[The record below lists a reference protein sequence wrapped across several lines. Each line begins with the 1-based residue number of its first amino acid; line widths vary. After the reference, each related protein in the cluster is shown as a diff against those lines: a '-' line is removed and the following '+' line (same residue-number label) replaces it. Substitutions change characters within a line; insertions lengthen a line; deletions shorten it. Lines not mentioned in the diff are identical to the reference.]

1 MANYNLGSV
10 TGEIRLDYDGRGTK
24 EAQADIK
31 ATAAQLERETLQLK
45 LGLDEK
51 ELRSGITAARAELER
66 LSALEVTPEVQ
77 LEIGKAQANIIRMDA
92 ELAALGNKRIKLQ
105 VDIDNERAVASFGSS
120 VSKMFA
126 GARKDVANFGADVRN
141 TSSAVE
147 GVGTLLSSLAKP
159 VFFASLAS
167 GAGSAVAAVVPLLGT
182 IGLLPAVAFV
192 AAGAFAA
199 VKIGTAGMGDAFK
212 AVASGDAKALAEA
225 MAKLSPN
232 AQEVVRSYQQLKPAL
247 DDLKLGV
254 QDSLFQNLGATI
266 SAVATQYV
274 PILGTGLGNI
284 ALGLNDV
291 ALGLASTLQQAETAD
306 DLGVVFENTSQFIS
320 NASSALGNFLGFL
333 LRVAAIASGFLP
345 QMGTS
350 VAGIAEQLRDW
361 SVSAEGTAKLSGW
374 IANGVAAFTDL
385 YYILVNVGQI
395 IVGIFKP
402 LTADGQG
409 ALGVVRELAAA
420 TANWVQSAEGQQ
432 TIAAVWQLLSVVG
445 GQLVTI
451 LKTVGPILGSLVTW
465 FAQLPAPV
473 QAVIGSFIGWAT
485 VIGLLLAK
493 FAPVIGFLIQLG
505 PLFAKLPALIT
516 AVSGAFTTVMG
527 IFSRLI
533 TLFAANPWILLIAA
547 VIALAY
553 IIYSNWDAIS
563 AYLQGVWARITAFFS
578 TTGESL
584 KTIGTA
590 IWSVISAAWTAAING
605 IVSFFSG
612 VWAGIT
618 SLWATITAAF
628 VSVGTPVWNTI
639 SAAWNAAISG
649 IVTFLSGYWTIIS
662 TAFMALVNTVIA
674 IGSAVWETI
683 KTLWYAAILTIYALL
698 TGQFDLIGQ
707 IWSTLISKL
716 LAIGSGLW
724 ATISGI
730 WSGALATIIGVISG
744 WVSSVVAAISSL
756 ISRVVAFFTQLGS
769 SIIASVSNWASQAI
783 ARVTAFAASIVAS
796 VAAFAASIPAR
807 ISAMVASVI
816 SFFSNMATQGPS
828 RVSQMVSSIISYA
841 GNLASSFVS
850 AISGMAG
857 RAVAAIGT
865 MAGQMLSALAS
876 LPGRMASLG
885 ASIISGIIS
894 GISGAAGRLFSY
906 LGGLATQA
914 LNSAKAA
921 FGINSPSKLFR
932 DNIGNSIPE
941 GIQVG
946 IIQSARLA
954 TGAAADLAG
963 STADAAKKAV
973 TVKLGSVSDAMW
985 SQLLSMGYKGDPTDG
1000 MEALYVPQ
1008 DVLNKLSG
1016 LTDSQQSQVAALTN
1030 VVSSTPASA
1039 AMSAAAMS
1047 PSSVQTGTR
1056 TITIENLTVDVTGIV
1071 DPTDPVSWRRFGE
1084 DVRDLI
1090 KDVEDSYK

>member
-31 ATAAQLERETLQLK
+31 ATAAQLEREKLQLK

-51 ELRSGITAARAELER
+51 ELRSGVASARAELEK
-66 LSALEVTPEVQ
+66 LSSMEVNPEVQ
-77 LEIGKAQANIIRMDA
+77 LEIDKAQANLIRMEA
-92 ELAALGNKRIKLQ
+92 ELASLSNKRIKLQ
-105 VDIDNERAVASFGSS
+105 IDIDTDRLKSAGADTDKFFTNIRSRVADFGS
-120 VSKMFA
+120 
-126 GARKDVANFGADVRN
+126 DVRN
-141 TSSAVE
+141 TRSAVE
-147 GVGTLLSSLAKP
+147 GLGGVMSSLAKP

-167 GAGSAVAAVVPLLGT
+167 SAGTAVAAVIPLLGT
-182 IGLLPAVAFV
+182 IGLLPAVAFA

-225 MAKLSPN
+225 MKKLSPE
-232 AQEVVRSYQQLKPAL
+232 AQGVVKAYQSLKPAL

-254 QDSLFQNLGATI
+254 QDSLFQNLGSTI
-266 SAVATQYV
+266 SAVGSQYV
-274 PILGTGLGNI
+274 PILGKGLGNI
-284 ALGLNDV
+284 ALSLNDV
-291 ALGLASTLQQAETAD
+291 AQGLASTLQQAETAD
-306 DLGVVFENTSQFIS
+306 DLGVIFDNTSGFIS

-333 LRVAAIASGFLP
+333 LRVAAIASSFLP

-361 SVSAEGTAKLSGW
+361 SVSAEGTAKLSEW
-374 IANGVAAFTDL
+374 IAKGVQAFTDL
-385 YYILVNVGQI
+385 YYILVNVGEI
-395 IVGIFKP
+395 VVGIFKP
-402 LTADGQG
+402 LQADGQG

-420 TANWVQSAEGQQ
+420 TANWVLSAEGQQ

-445 GQLVTI
+445 GQLVSVIRTI
-451 LKTVGPILGSLVTW
+451 APILGTLVQW
-465 FAQLPAPV
+465 FAALPAPV
-473 QAVIGSFIGWAT
+473 QAIIGSFIGWAT
-485 VIGLLLAK
+485 VIGLILTKA
-493 FAPVIGFLIQLG
+493 APLIAFFIQLG
-505 PLFAKLPALIT
+505 PLLTKLPGLIT

-533 TLFAANPWILLIAA
+533 AVFAANPWILLIAA

-563 AYLQGVWARITAFFS
+563 AYLTGVWTRLVSFFS
-578 TTGESL
+578 TTGESF

-612 VWAGIT
+612 VWAGVT
-618 SLWATITAAF
+618 SLWSTVISTLT
-628 VSVGTPVWNTI
+628 SVGTPIWTTI
-639 SAAWNAAISG
+639 STAWSNAISG
-649 IVTFLSGYWTIIS
+649 IVSFLSGYWTIIS

-683 KTLWYAAILTIYALL
+683 KTLWYAAVLTIYALL

-707 IWSTLISKL
+707 IWSTLISKI
-716 LAIGSGLW
+716 LAIGSTLW
-724 ATISGI
+724 AQISGI

-744 WVSSVVAAISSL
+744 WVSSVIASISSL
-756 ISRVVAFFTQLGS
+756 VSRVVAFFTQLGT
-769 SIIASVSNWASQAI
+769 SIVTSVSNWASQAI
-783 ARVTAFAASIVAS
+783 ARVSAFASSIVAS
-796 VAAFAASIPAR
+796 VSAFAASIPAR

-828 RVSQMVSSIISYA
+828 RVSQMVSSIISYV
-841 GNLASSFVS
+841 GNLASQFVS
-850 AISGMAG
+850 SISGMAG

-946 IIQSARLA
+946 IIQSAKLA
-954 TGAAADLAG
+954 TDQAAALAG
-963 STADAAKKAV
+963 QTSQAALNGLNVDQTQRVGALVGAMTSDTSTAMLGASTAAVASGA
-973 TVKLGSVSDAMW
+973 TSNARTMTIGTL
-985 SQLLSMGYKGDPTDG
+985 
-1000 MEALYVPQ
+1000 E
-1008 DVLNKLSG
+1008 LN
-1016 LTDSQQSQVAALTN
+1016 
-1030 VVSSTPASA
+1030 
-1039 AMSAAAMS
+1039 
-1047 PSSVQTGTR
+1047 VQ
-1056 TITIENLTVDVTGIV
+1056 GIV

-1084 DVRDLI
+1084 EVRELI